1 MEHLRV
7 RCLLYLRWIIYTKEA
22 SRQASPYLQ
31 YLDDLEETEEAL
43 LLPAGRTVSLVGPS
57 FPLLQSFAN
66 CKSPLRALRGRT
78 VALHLT
84 SPPPPPLPGLCLYA
98 MPPNMSSVNLDSAGA
113 PDVVVIISLP
123 QGIASYLPGLKAGL
137 FG

>member
-1 MEHLRV
+1 MVMEHLRV

-43 LLPAGRTVSLVGPS
+43 LLPAGRMVSLVCLS
-57 FPLLQSFAN
+57 FPRPQKNGN
-66 CKSPLRALRGRT
+66 CHSPLRALRAHT

-84 SPPPPPLPGLCLYA
+84 SPPPPRLPGLYVYTI
-98 MPPNMSSVNLDSAGA
+98 PPKYR
-113 PDVVVIISLP
+113 P
-123 QGIASYLPGLKAGL
+123 
-137 FG
+137 